1 MPEYIIHACQQREWY
16 VNEYLVPSI
25 IEQGIP
31 PDNIE
36 VWMDDKGMGNLFS
49 CMKCFEYCGTKTG
62 GRWHL
67 QDDVVISSDFVK
79 KTTEHDDGLVSG
91 FVRREWQSL
100 TMKEGRVPAVY
111 MWNSFQCIRI
121 PDEIAGEC
129 AEWFFTDACW
139 RDSYAGEVRDNKCDD
154 SLFYDFI
161 CERHLDKFVYN
172 LAPSIVDH
180 VDFLLG
186 GSIVNKWRGHFA
198 RGDLWEDDAAF
209 DNLKAKLA
217 RR

>member
-36 VWMDDKGMGNLFS
+36 VWRDDKGMGNLFS